1 MKPAPFVYRA
11 PETEAEALAVLA
23 EHGDDAKVLAGGQSL
38 VPLLNFRMARP
49 GVLVDINRLGPLGRL
64 RRSGGTL
71 HIGALTRE
79 AAVERSALV
88 ADHWPV
94 LREAVEHVGHPAIR
108 SRGTVGGSAAHA
120 DPTGELPAVLTAL
133 DARFLV
139 RSATSERTLDA
150 GSFFVSYLTTALE
163 PDELLVEVQVPAMEP
178 AAGSAF
184 VEYARLHGDF
194 ALAGAAA
201 VVRLDAAGT
210 FSSVRLVLLGAGG
223 APVRAYS
230 AEDALVGARTDEDTL
245 RGAAELAARESEP
258 PAPVDH
264 RRALLADLA
273 RRALVLAA
281 SRAGTEA
288 EHG

>member
-11 PETEAEALAVLA
+11 PDTEAEALAVLA

-49 GVLVDINRLGPLGRL
+49 AVLVDVNRLHPLGRL
-64 RRSGGTL
+64 RRSRGTL

-79 AAVERSALV
+79 AALERSALV
-88 ADHWPV
+88 ADNWPV
-94 LREAVEHVGHPAIR
+94 LREAVRYVGHPAIR
-108 SRGTVGGSAAHA
+108 NRGSVGGSAAHA
-120 DPTGELPAVLTAL
+120 DPTAELPTVLTAL
-133 DARFLV
+133 DARFLL
-139 RSATSERTLDA
+139 RSARNERTLDA

-201 VVRLDAAGT
+201 VVRLDAART

-230 AEDALVGARTDEDTL
+230 AEDALVGAVADEDAV
-245 RGAAELAARESEP
+245 RGAAGLAAGDSEP
-258 PAPVDH
+258 SAPADH
-264 RRALLADLA
+264 RRALLADLS
-273 RRALVLAA
+273 RRALALAV
-281 SRAGTEA
+281 SRAGTE
-288 EHG
+288 EGHG